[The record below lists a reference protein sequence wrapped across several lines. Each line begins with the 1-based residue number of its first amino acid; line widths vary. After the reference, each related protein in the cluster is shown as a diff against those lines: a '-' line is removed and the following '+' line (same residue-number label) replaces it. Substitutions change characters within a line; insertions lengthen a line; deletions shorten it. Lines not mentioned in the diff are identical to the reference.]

1 MIRLVHGAAT
11 HLGLVR
17 RQNEDSFVA
26 TDGLYAVCDGM
37 GGARAGEVASE
48 AACRILVGL
57 PTGAGAED
65 LRQAVTE
72 ANAVI
77 RERSLADKALAGMGT
92 TLTAATARGSRLTLA
107 QVGDSRAYLWHDG
120 SLRQVTQ
127 DHSLVAE
134 MIRQGQLT
142 PEQAAVHPHRS
153 IITRALGTEA
163 SVVPDIFDL
172 PLEAG
177 DRVLLCSD
185 GLSGMVSNKELARIA
200 GSGTHPQGVADA
212 LVAAALRHGGE
223 DNVTVVVIFAVEG
236 EGEKPAADGSAA
248 TAPTD
253 PTETPSPRPGPRD
266 ASDSPP
272 PDDLHVQDP
281 DPTADIPSE
290 DDATARRS
298 RMRAGEA
305 SAEPPSAGP
314 VAGLDGFGPLVRTST
329 GTSSA
334 RRRPSRRAV
343 LIGLAVVAAVLVLA
357 FGAFLA
363 FNSTVYFVGT
373 TEGQVALFQ
382 GMPYAVMGID
392 LYSAV
397 VVVPVRFDALDTYLQ
412 ARVDA
417 HELVTKE
424 EGLRFIRGLQ
434 TPQ

>member
-48 AACRILVGL
+48 AACRILVDL
-57 PTGAGAED
+57 PMGAGAED

-72 ANAVI
+72 ANTVI

-92 TLTAATARGSRLTLA
+92 TLTAATALGPRLTLA
-107 QVGDSRAYLWHDG
+107 QVGDSRAYLWRGG

-172 PLEAG
+172 PLEVG

-200 GSGTHPQGVADA
+200 GSGTHPQEVADA

-236 EGEKPAADGSAA
+236 EGDEPAADGSAA
-248 TAPTD
+248 TAPTAPTAPAD
-253 PTETPSPRPGPRD
+253 PTETPSPRPDPHD
-266 ASDSPP
+266 ASDSSS
-272 PDDLHVQDP
+272 
-281 DPTADIPSE
+281 PSE

-298 RMRAGEA
+298 RMGDGDAPPDTP
-305 SAEPPSAGP
+305 SAEP
-314 VAGLDGFGPLVRTST
+314 VAGFDGFGPLVRTSN

-334 RRRPSRRAV
+334 RRRPSRRTV
-343 LIGLAVVAAVLVLA
+343 LIGLAVLAAVLALA

-382 GMPYAVMGID
+382 GMPYSVVGID

-397 VVVPVRFDALDTYLQ
+397 LVVPVRFDALDTYLQ

>member
-57 PTGAGAED
+57 PVGAGAED

-92 TLTAATARGSRLTLA
+92 TLTAASALGPRLTLA
-107 QVGDSRAYLWHDG
+107 QVGDSRAYLWRGG
-120 SLRQVTQ
+120 SLQQVTQ

-163 SVVPDIFDL
+163 AVVPDLFDL
-172 PLEAG
+172 PLEVG

-185 GLSGMVSNKELARIA
+185 GLSGMVPNKELARIA
-200 GSGTHPQGVADA
+200 GSGTHPQEVADA
-212 LVAAALRHGGE
+212 LVAAALHHGGE

-236 EGEKPAADGSAA
+236 EGDEPAADGSAA

-266 ASDSPP
+266 ASDSSP
-272 PDDLHVQDP
+272 PDDLHVEGP
-281 DPTADIPSE
+281 PNTPTAE
-290 DDATARRS
+290 
-298 RMRAGEA
+298 
-305 SAEPPSAGP
+305 P
-314 VAGLDGFGPLVRTST
+314 VAGLDGFGPLVRTSK

-334 RRRPSRRAV
+334 RRRPSRRTV
-343 LIGLAVVAAVLVLA
+343 LIGLAVLAAALVLA

-373 TEGQVALFQ
+373 TQGQVALFQ
-382 GMPYAVMGID
+382 GMPYSVVGID

-397 VVVPVRFDALDTYLQ
+397 LVVPVRFDALDTYLQ